1 MLSKTSPLMTWFIF
15 LLLLAACGTE
25 TVIPPT
31 PTITPSPVTI
41 SAGINSDG
49 QTTLS
54 GADFQLVGT
63 KGLGVGWWE
72 LGFAATLYTAKEKQN
87 TLFVLYQAG
96 NGEVVQQEFAIGRP
110 FDIHFNPVQW
120 VKRLERD
127 ANGNAVIYVEPTPRS
142 STQTAASSTATTVS
156 PFPTAGLPTPTAGLP
171 VPTAASSTPTAVA
184 TMPEPTSTPEM
195 MLTPDLDLSDPVEF
209 INFYFGNI
217 NARNYPLT
225 WSLLSSHFIDTM
237 NSPAQG
243 GYQGYVDYWNTAR
256 QVDILDVAVESQ
268 NGSSARVNV
277 NMTVQYENEKTINW
291 HQHFSLIYEHARNTW
306 LFDG

>member
-1 MLSKTSPLMTWFIF
+1 MLNIKPALLTWLTC
-15 LLLLAACGTE
+15 LLLLAACGPE
-25 TVIPPT
+25 TIIPPT
-31 PTITPSPVTI
+31 PTLTPGPVTI
-41 SAGINSDG
+41 SASINSDG

-120 VKRLERD
+120 VKKLERD
-127 ANGNAVIYVEPTPRS
+127 ANGNAVIYVEPTPGS
-142 STQTAASSTATTVS
+142 STQSAASSTATTVS

-184 TMPEPTSTPEM
+184 TMPEPTSTPEV

-256 QVDILDVAVESQ
+256 QVYILNVAVENQ
-268 NGSSARVNV
+268 DAASARVNV
-277 NMTVQYENEKTINW
+277 FMSVDYVDGRSISW
-291 HQHFSLIYEHARNTW
+291 HQHFTLIYEPARNTW

>member
-15 LLLLAACGTE
+15 LLLLAACGPE

-31 PTITPSPVTI
+31 QTITPGPVTI

-110 FDIHFNPVQW
+110 FDIRFNPVQW
-120 VKRLERD
+120 VKKLERD
-127 ANGNAVIYVEPTPRS
+127 ANGNAVIYVVPTPGS

-171 VPTAASSTPTAVA
+171 VPTAASSTPMAVA
-184 TMPEPTSTPEM
+184 TMPEPTSTPEVI
-195 MLTPDLDLSDPVEF
+195 LTPDLDLSDPVEF

-256 QVDILDVAVESQ
+256 QVYILDAAVENQ
-268 NGSSARVNV
+268 DAASARVNV
-277 NMTVQYENEKTINW
+277 YMSVDYVDGRSISW
-291 HQHFSLIYEHARNTW
+291 HQHFTLIYEPARNTW

>member
-1 MLSKTSPLMTWFIF
+1 MLSKTSPLMTWFIL
-15 LLLLAACGTE
+15 LLLLAACGPGP
-25 TVIPPT
+25 VIPPT
-31 PTITPSPVTI
+31 PTITPGPVTI
-41 SAGINSDG
+41 TAGINSDG

-120 VKRLERD
+120 VKKLERD
-127 ANGNAVIYVEPTPRS
+127 ANGNAVIYVVPTPGA

-156 PFPTAGLPTPTAGLP
+156 PFPTAGLPTPTAELP
-171 VPTAASSTPTAVA
+171 VPTAASSTPTAVPS
-184 TMPEPTSTPEM
+184 MPEPTSTPEV
-195 MLTPDLDLSDPVEF
+195 MLTPGLDLSDPVDF

-256 QVDILDVAVESQ
+256 QVYILDAAVENQ
-268 NGSSARVNV
+268 DAASARVNV
-277 NMTVQYENEKTINW
+277 YMSVDYVDGRSISW
-291 HQHFSLIYEHARNTW
+291 HQHFTLIYEPARNTW